1 MSATIERHTM
11 PPLQAPGATEFFDR
25 DTYATITLGKIT
37 AEVLRLSYWDADR
50 TEGVGVEY
58 EVHING
64 LPETCGLAEVVAEQP
79 DTLIDL
85 TSVCSTA
92 AVLLAEAQRSKG

>member
-1 MSATIERHTM
+1 MSATIKRHTM
-11 PPLQAPGATEFFDR
+11 PPLQTPGATEFFDR
-25 DTYATITLGKIT
+25 HTYATITLGKIT

-64 LPETCGLAEVVAEQP
+64 LPET
-79 DTLIDL
+79 LIDL

-92 AVLLAEAQRSKG
+92 AVLLTEAQRSKG